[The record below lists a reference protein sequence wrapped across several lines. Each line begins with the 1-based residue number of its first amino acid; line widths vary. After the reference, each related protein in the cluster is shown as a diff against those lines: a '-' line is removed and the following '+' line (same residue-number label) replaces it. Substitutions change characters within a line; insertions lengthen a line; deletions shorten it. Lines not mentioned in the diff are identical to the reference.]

1 MPVTAPVMPFI
12 ALVLFLLPVR
22 LSGTRLK
29 GLAFALWLLGGLVM
43 IGRGGWFLTHAAG
56 ASLALQALIVFAA
69 LLIGAAKGKFVLS
82 KTSRRNIER
91 LDALTEPQRPIHVYS
106 IRSWMMILLMVMISA
121 SLTVFQAS
129 ELLRGAVNLGI
140 GAALII
146 SSLAYAKSL
155 TAPSSVVSLQNQE

>member
-1 MPVTAPVMPFI
+1 MPVIV
-12 ALVLFLLPVR
+12 LVLFLLPVR
-22 LSGTRLK
+22 LSGTQLK

-43 IGRGGWFLTHAAG
+43 VWRGGLFLMQALTQTAG
-56 ASLALQALIVFAA
+56 ASPALLALVVLVALI
-69 LLIGAAKGKFVLS
+69 IGAAKGKFVLS

-106 IRSWMMILLMVMISA
+106 IRSWMMILLMVMISV
-121 SLTVFQAS
+121 SLTLFHAP

-155 TAPSSVVSLQNQE
+155 TAPASATSLQNQK